1 MSRKQRL
8 AFSLPYFELYAT
20 YYTLI
25 STNMSGH
32 SKWSTIKRQKGA
44 NDAKRGQAFT
54 KLSKAISM
62 AIRESGG
69 NADPDTNFRLRLAI
83 DAARAAN
90 MPKDTIERAM
100 TRAAS
105 KGEGEMFEVVYEG
118 FGPAGVSVIVEAIT
132 DNKQRTTPEIKTL
145 FDKSGGTLGVQ
156 GSVGYQFSQK
166 GQITVTKNGRSLDDI
181 FLLAADYGAEDV
193 EDAGGDEVHIYTRSD
208 GLGGM
213 RKALLEQAIMIS
225 GAEIIYKPIVYQQVS
240 GSDQTEKVIGFMEK
254 LEDHDDVQKV
264 YANFEIVEG

>member
-1 MSRKQRL
+1 
-8 AFSLPYFELYAT
+8 
-20 YYTLI
+20 
-25 STNMSGH
+25 MSGH
-32 SKWSTIKRQKGA
+32 SKWSTIKRQKGV

-83 DAARAAN
+83 DAARSAN

-100 TRAAS
+100 TRAAG
-105 KGEGEMFEVVYEG
+105 KADAEMFEVVYEG

-156 GSVGYQFSQK
+156 GSVGYQFVQQ
-166 GQITVTKNGRSLDDI
+166 GQITVNKNGKSLDEI
-181 FLLAADYGAEDV
+181 FLLAADDGAEDV
-193 EDAGGDEVHIYTRSD
+193 EDAGEEEVHIYTSAD
-208 GLGGM
+208 KLGAM
-213 RKALLEQAIMIS
+213 RKALLEQGLTIS
-225 GAEIIYKPIVYQQVS
+225 GAEIIYKPIVYKQLTE
-240 GSDQTEKVIGFMEK
+240 SDQIEKVISFMEK

-264 YANFEIVEG
+264 YANFEIAENN

>member
-1 MSRKQRL
+1 
-8 AFSLPYFELYAT
+8 
-20 YYTLI
+20 
-25 STNMSGH
+25 MSGH

-69 NADPDTNFRLRLAI
+69 NTDPDTNFRLRLAI
-83 DAARAAN
+83 DAARGAN

-100 TRAAS
+100 VRATGKA
-105 KGEGEMFEVVYEG
+105 EAEMFEVVYEG
-118 FGPAGVSVIVEAIT
+118 FGPSGVSVIVEAIT

-156 GSVGYQFSQK
+156 GSVSYQFVQK
-166 GQITVTKNGRSLDDI
+166 GQITVSKNGKSLDEI
-181 FLLAADYGAEDV
+181 FLLAADDGAEDV
-193 EDAGGDEVHIYTRSD
+193 EDGGEAEVHIYTLAD
-208 GLGGM
+208 GLSAM
-213 RKALLEQAIMIS
+213 RKALTEQGLVAT
-225 GAEIIYKPIVYQQVS
+225 GAEIIYRPIVYKQIS
-240 GSDQTEKVIGFMEK
+240 GSEQVEKVVSFMEK

-264 YANFEIVEG
+264 YANFEIVENSLGVSR